1 MKKFLFASLIFCL
14 LLLAAC
20 TRIPSLPG
28 DETGK
33 DTMHVTEQPD
43 TDPVQTD
50 PVQTDPVQTDPSG
63 TDGSQPADSD
73 QPTDTESTEEQTTF
87 GPLHFPETEEQ

>member
-1 MKKFLFASLIFCL
+1 MKKFLFAALIFCL

-33 DTMHVTEQPD
+33 DTTHVTEQPD
-43 TDPVQTD
+43 TD

>member
-1 MKKFLFASLIFCL
+1 MKKFLSAALIFCL

-28 DETGK
+28 DEAGK
-33 DTMHVTEQPD
+33 DTTHVTEQPD
-43 TDPVQTD
+43 
-50 PVQTDPVQTDPSG
+50 TDPVQTDPSG

>member
-1 MKKFLFASLIFCL
+1 MKKFLSAALIFCL

-28 DETGK
+28 DEAGK
-33 DTMHVTEQPD
+33 DTTHVTEQPD

-50 PVQTDPVQTDPSG
+50 PSG
-63 TDGSQPADSD
+63 TGGSQPADSD

>member
-50 PVQTDPVQTDPSG
+50 PVQTDPSG